1 MSNRKSEDN
10 QPATIDRPGAVK
22 YAAKG
27 HPSLEQ
33 LRAEQGTGPITDLSK
48 LKGDF
53 WPDDE
58 FEDFLAALRE
68 WRGHGPAK
76 QP

>member
-1 MSNRKSEDN
+1 MPSRRSKGNESTTVE
-10 QPATIDRPGAVK
+10 RPGAEP

-27 HPSLEQ
+27 HPSSEQ
-33 LRAEQGTGPITDLSK
+33 LRKEQGTKPIKNLGESR
-48 LKGDF
+48 GDF

-58 FEDFLAALRE
+58 FEEFLAALRE

-76 QP
+76 RP

>member
-1 MSNRKSEDN
+1 MSNQKSKGDES
-10 QPATIDRPGAVK
+10 ATVERPGAVP

-33 LRAEQGTGPITDLSK
+33 LRIEQGTKPIKNLGELRGES
-48 LKGDF
+48 

-68 WRGHGPAK
+68 WRGHGPG
-76 QP
+76 QQS